1 MLVCE
6 TIKNNG
12 YDFWIKSQFKKD
24 KIPYAPTK
32 AVLNTIKSAYEYC
45 PTIAM
50 KLFEGEIMEI
60 RQSLTPDRVSLYHGT
75 KSDIS

>member
-12 YDFWIKSQFKKD
+12 YDFWIKSQFKKV

-32 AVLNTIKSAYEYC
+32 VLNTIISAYEYC
-45 PTIAM
+45 PTMVM
-50 KLFEGEIMEI
+50 KLFEGEIMNI
-60 RQSLTPDRVSLYHGT
+60 RKGLTPDRVSLYYGT

>member
-12 YDFWIKSQFKKD
+12 YDFWIKSQFKKV
-24 KIPYAPTK
+24 KIPHAPAK
-32 AVLNTIKSAYEYC
+32 AVLNTIKSTFEYC
-45 PTIAM
+45 PTMAM

-75 KSDIS
+75 KLDIS